1 MTPVKAATLAT
12 LATMT
17 PSTLILAAQTVLAAR
32 RRTKATLDRVNGL
45 IAEVE
50 RTDAAAMRIT
60 GKHDGNPRWV
70 SAVAACEAAMGE
82 LQRAV
87 EGL

>member
-1 MTPVKAATLAT
+1 MTPCPT
-12 LATMT
+12 
-17 PSTLILAAQTVLAAR
+17 TLILAAQTALAGK

-70 SAVAACEAAMGE
+70 SAVKSCEAAMGE